1 MGDRPD
7 DPKSNEIEQARA
19 RFEMLQSRLNAA
31 KIAYLNR
38 SPLDGKDVTYVD
50 LNRIAKDVIE
60 ANYELQR
67 RRYGEVRV
75 KLSPAKLLRR
85 GR

>member
-1 MGDRPD
+1 MHEADERQV
-7 DPKSNEIEQARA
+7 EEARL
-19 RFEMLQSRLNAA
+19 RFEMLQSRMNAA

-38 SPLDGKDVTYVD
+38 AQLDGREVTADD
-50 LNRIAKDVIE
+50 LQQIAKDVIE

-67 RRYGEVRV
+67 RRYGRVRL

>member
-1 MGDRPD
+1 MHVPD
-7 DPKSNEIEQARA
+7 DERIEKAREH
-19 RFEMLQSRLNAA
+19 FEMLQSRMNAA

-38 SPLDGKDVTYVD
+38 TPFDGQDITADD
-50 LNRIAKDVIE
+50 LQRIAKEVIE

-67 RRYGEVRV
+67 RRYGRVRL

>member
-1 MGDRPD
+1 MHEPD
-7 DPKSNEIEQARA
+7 EERIEEAREH
-19 RFEMLQSRLNAA
+19 FEMLQSRMNAA

-38 SPLDGKDVTYVD
+38 TPFDGQEITADD
-50 LNRIAKDVIE
+50 LQQIAKEVIE

-67 RRYGEVRV
+67 RRYGRVRL
-75 KLSPAKLLRR
+75 KLSAAKLLRR

>member
-1 MGDRPD
+1 MHEVDERQV
-7 DPKSNEIEQARA
+7 EEARA
-19 RFEMLQSRLNAA
+19 HFEMLQSRMNAA

-38 SPLDGKDVTYVD
+38 TPLDGREVTSRD
-50 LNRIAKDVIE
+50 LHQIAREVIE

-67 RRYGEVRV
+67 RRYGRVRL

>member
-1 MGDRPD
+1 MHEPDNDR
-7 DPKSNEIEQARA
+7 IEEARE
-19 RFEMLQSRLNAA
+19 RFEMLQSRMNAA

-38 SPLDGKDVTYVD
+38 TPFDGQEITVED
-50 LNRIAKDVIE
+50 LQQIAKEVIE

-67 RRYGEVRV
+67 RRYGRVRL

>member
-1 MGDRPD
+1 MHEPD
-7 DPKSNEIEQARA
+7 EERIEEAREH
-19 RFEMLQSRLNAA
+19 FEMLQSRMNAA

-38 SPLDGKDVTYVD
+38 TPFDGQDD
-50 LNRIAKDVIE
+50 LQQIAKEVIE

-67 RRYGEVRV
+67 RRYGRVRL
-75 KLSPAKLLRR
+75 KLSAAKLLRR

>member
-1 MGDRPD
+1 MHEPD
-7 DPKSNEIEQARA
+7 ELKIEEARV
-19 RFEMLQSRLNAA
+19 RFEMMQSRMNAA

-38 SPLDGKDVTYVD
+38 TPLDGREVTSDD
-50 LNRIAKDVIE
+50 LQQIAKEVIE

-67 RRYGEVRV
+67 RRYGKVRL

>member
-1 MGDRPD
+1 MHEPD
-7 DPKSNEIEQARA
+7 SEQIEEARE
-19 RFEMLQSRLNAA
+19 RFEMLQSKMNAA

-38 SPLDGKDVTYVD
+38 TLMDGHEITSDD
-50 LNRIAKDVIE
+50 LHQIAREVIE

-67 RRYGEVRV
+67 RRYGRVRLR
-75 KLSPAKLLRR
+75 LSPAKLLRR

>member
-1 MGDRPD
+1 MHETDERQ
-7 DPKSNEIEQARA
+7 IEEARV
-19 RFEMLQSRLNAA
+19 RFEMLQSRMNAA

-38 SPLDGKDVTYVD
+38 MPLNGREVTADD
-50 LNRIAKDVIE
+50 LQQIAKEVIE

-67 RRYGEVRV
+67 RRYGKVRL

>member
-1 MGDRPD
+1 MHEPD
-7 DPKSNEIEQARA
+7 NQQVEEARE
-19 RFEMLQSRLNAA
+19 RFEMLQSRMNAA

-38 SPLDGKDVTYVD
+38 TPLDGREVTSED
-50 LNRIAKDVIE
+50 LHRIAKEVIE

-67 RRYGEVRV
+67 RRYGRVRL

>member
-1 MGDRPD
+1 MHEADERQV
-7 DPKSNEIEQARA
+7 EEARV
-19 RFEMLQSRLNAA
+19 RFEMLQSRMNAA

-38 SPLDGKDVTYVD
+38 APLDGREVTADD
-50 LNRIAKDVIE
+50 LQQIAKDVIE

-67 RRYGEVRV
+67 RRYGKVRL